1 MQIRV
6 NIRKLKQ
13 TLWLL
18 GVLAFAYSGWTFYD
32 IYSAK
37 KAGTYN
43 PRKKD
48 VFASIVT
55 RDIDEAAR
63 AKPKVVGYQSD
74 RYTKLWETLLNGELR
89 KGPDDDVKPV
99 DTTPP
104 VPVVPELS
112 TVIQITTVLFSE
124 EPLGRFVALTYKD
137 EAGGA
142 QGAGKQRRLHLSE
155 GDPLKAPYDA
165 APYNGKVTSIK
176 AQEVTFHWGEGEVTL
191 TPQLGTGGKGLPFD
205 QFAVRPK
212 DDPLAALPE
221 APVKSVELSPGKWVI
236 GTDDIAR
243 IQGDAQSFLSKELN
257 VRTITPP
264 SGGRSSLE
272 VVEDPPP
279 GSLAA
284 AYGVKAHDRLISVN
298 GIPLSSMSAAANWFK
313 ANDSL
318 HEYVIVYER
327 AGEKQTMTIYNK

>member
-1 MQIRV
+1 MQIRF

-18 GVLAFAYSGWTFYD
+18 GVIAFAYAGWTFYD

-37 KAGTYN
+37 QAGEYTA
-43 PRKKD
+43 RKKD
-48 VFASIVT
+48 VFGTIVN
-55 RDIDEAAR
+55 RDIDAAAR
-63 AKPKVVGYQSD
+63 AKPKVVGYQAD

-89 KGPDDDVKPV
+89 PGPATD
-99 DTTPP
+99 PP
-104 VPVVPELS
+104 PPTEPPPPVVPELS
-112 TVIQITTVLFSE
+112 TVIQITTVLFSD

-155 GDPLKAPYDA
+155 GDPLKAPWDGP
-165 APYNGKVTSIK
+165 PYNGKVTSIK
-176 AQEVTFHWGEGEVTL
+176 TQEVTFQWGEGEVTL

-205 QFAVRPK
+205 QFAVPPK
-212 DDPLAALPE
+212 EDPLAALPE
-221 APVKSVELSPGKWVI
+221 APTKSVQLSPGKWVI

-243 IQGDAQSFLSKELN
+243 IQGDAQSFLSRELN

-264 SGGRSSLE
+264 AGGRSSLE

-279 GSLAA
+279 DSLAA
-284 AYGVKAHDRLISVN
+284 AYGVKKGDRLISVN

-313 ANDSL
+313 SNDSL

-327 AGEKQTMTIYNK
+327 AGVQQTMTIYNK